1 MPCQTYELMKKK
13 SEVEDAVWR
22 PYEGVESVGEDEV
35 LKEVV
40 ERSGRGSGG

>member
-1 MPCQTYELMKKK
+1 MPCQTYELMRKK
-13 SEVEDAVWR
+13 SAAEDAVWR
-22 PYEGVESVGEDEV
+22 PYEGVESVGEEV

>member
-1 MPCQTYELMKKK
+1 MPCQTYELMRKK

>member
-13 SEVEDAVWR
+13 SAVEDAVWR
-22 PYEGVESVGEDEV
+22 PYKGAESVGEDEV

-40 ERSGRGSGG
+40 EKSGHGSER

>member
-13 SEVEDAVWR
+13 STVEDAVWR
-22 PYEGVESVGEDEV
+22 PYEGAKSVVEDEV

-40 ERSGRGSGG
+40 AKSECREER

>member
-13 SEVEDAVWR
+13 SAVEDVVWR

>member
-1 MPCQTYELMKKK
+1 MPCQTYELMRKK
-13 SEVEDAVWR
+13 SAAEDAVWR
-22 PYEGVESVGEDEV
+22 PYEGVEWVGEDEV